1 MATVLSIHAGSK
13 HIAYTVF
20 WASCSDI
27 HQIGRCSVTQH
38 DSSYLKSIM
47 TFNKVYVIQGCSAV
61 VTAQRPGH
69 TSKLEASLQAMYI
82 GMDLPVVMMS
92 ETCRLAQHGL
102 LLSSKSTKKL
112 QDLNTAAVRQS
123 ASGNLGA
130 AQKNTLSKHKAKLLT
145 QNYLH
150 NTMQAGR
157 LPQIQQQL

>member
-1 MATVLSIHAGSK
+1 
-13 HIAYTVF
+13 
-20 WASCSDI
+20 
-27 HQIGRCSVTQH
+27 
-38 DSSYLKSIM
+38 M

-92 ETCRLAQHGL
+92 ETCWLAQHGL

-123 ASGNLGA
+123 ASGNLSA